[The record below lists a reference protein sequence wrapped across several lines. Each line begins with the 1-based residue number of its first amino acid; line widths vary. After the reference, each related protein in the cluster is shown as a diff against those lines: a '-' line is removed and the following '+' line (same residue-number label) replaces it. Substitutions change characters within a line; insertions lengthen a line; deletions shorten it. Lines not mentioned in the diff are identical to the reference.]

1 MNTQYCLT
9 LMSHLFSRSAF
20 GRICVLLV
28 LWSFGALL
36 AHAQIVIGG
45 DVYGGGL
52 NGAVGSTE
60 GNTETATTVEVAGQ
74 TGNVSVRTVFGGGK
88 NGKVHGNTKVD
99 INGGSI
105 GDDALKGTPYG
116 GVYGGGEGSDAV
128 VSGSTNVTING
139 GENYNNV
146 YGGGKQALLSGN
158 AHVFLKS
165 GIVRNNVFAGA
176 CMANINGYAL
186 VDIQGDNDQ
195 NANQL
200 LIKAVYGGNDISGSI
215 LNSSQ
220 SSPSSSYISYF
231 PLVTSGLSDDLSS
244 YVFARSTAT
253 NAFIGNVFGGGNG
266 AYQYGGSEGNWSVTM
281 NDPEATTDEKTI
293 TFKGLTNLP
302 VAPHA
307 YLQIEGGTYG
317 SIYGG
322 GNKATISGSTD
333 IYFGIGM
340 NGESYADVAPMT
352 DIPKDAL
359 EWLDLYE
366 GYTLNDGGNTFKMNY
381 NAFRIFGG
389 NNIADMAIRPTWHL
403 KSGMVGNIYS
413 GGNQGRMTYEKGLFL
428 PLTSNHIKVN
438 NVYGGCRMADVNPG
452 EANGNGTI
460 AGENITY
467 HRFKHADNDAKFAES
482 YKATYNFAEG
492 YAARVLVLAGQINNL
507 YGGNDISGKVYHGT
521 NVELR
526 GAISGDVYGGGNGSY
541 AYTDNADWKAAHPED
556 ADYYY
561 EPGVN
566 SLQALY
572 NKRPHVEKTLLHITG
587 IDAAAPP
594 VYVTGGVYCGGNSAT
609 LDGDQSKLTA
619 KFMIG
624 QNVIINGV
632 FLGSNGEN
640 MVKEEILKKYKNND
654 FSSLE
659 LKSED
664 QFAEYMKGV
673 SVNLIPK
680 IEWEWDDNENTLQ
693 PGENGINSYI
703 GSFYCGGNVGSM
715 TTPHQMVM
723 NFPRCLTVFDRIVG
737 GCNASNISES
747 DYNASLEGGVTN
759 AFTNGSAK
767 EDGKAKVVLNVD
779 SRLEPRA
786 LTPEFNQYGFIT
798 GTPTFEIN
806 KENYTYDENVY
817 SILKGAN
824 VYGGCYTSGYING
837 DVEININRDIVS
849 PAIPEDD
856 MKLTNSKFLADAG
869 LTEAPFAHYV
879 FSKAMNV
886 FGGGYGAQTEIRG
899 KSTINLD
906 KNARVMKVFGG
917 GEQGVVLNGATINL
931 KPTLEKPANGDC
943 NVYMVYGGGYEGA
956 MGRQD
961 EVKADIR
968 VLLHGGRIYDAYGG
982 SCNADIYGGTYVEV
996 GDGGSGK
1003 LQVMNSV
1010 FGANDFGGRLHKSRL
1025 WDLGEGK
1032 SVSSLTHVKY
1042 LSGAVENEIYGGSFG
1057 SYDYT
1062 KFSEDEKEGFKFPE
1076 QSSDPEGTGEIK
1088 ANTFVQV
1095 ASQSANPAD
1104 YVNGAIYGGGRGYAN
1119 ASGIVDV
1126 KQSYVHLA
1134 ASPIRTTELVPTVFG
1149 GGYYSYV
1156 ENTLVNAYSGKVGT
1170 IYGGTAGMSAEK
1182 LAAKISYNA
1191 GTTVVNLHSMVN
1203 PNMNVFGA
1211 GALAGAATTH
1221 VNLNGGQAANIY
1233 GGSFEEG
1240 ICQTTNVNVL
1250 ENSTVAVKSLY
1261 GGSKGKSA
1269 SLPCDV
1275 ETANIIVKSDQA
1287 YVSDTI
1293 FGGNHA
1299 YRAVEKTN
1307 IDIQVPV
1314 RMEPGGTLVNVYGG
1328 GNGSATITG
1337 STHVKLSE
1345 NAQLLDVYG
1354 GGKSGKVLDAY
1365 DGGALADRVKGYY
1378 ASLSSL
1384 SSNSSLSS
1392 YPGNPIWDATAY
1404 EHNTHVELLGG
1415 ELRNVYAGGYA
1426 GNVEGDTYLEIGKTM
1441 DAPTHAEGNPTIRR
1455 SAYGGG
1461 EMAKVTGTAKVDMF
1475 NGYVGYYYDDAA
1487 ADKYVKELDLRK
1499 EGDNLLKENGN
1510 LYGAG
1515 YGEGAVVMTTK
1526 VNLYD
1531 GVIRNGLYGGGEIA
1545 AVGVG
1550 ATKLENEKYVL
1561 DTSKEFK
1568 AGKANIYMYGGHVE
1582 GDVFGGGRGFSYDLT
1597 GNEVTGKIYYTD
1609 GYVFGGTN
1617 VEIYRGKI
1625 GTDASLEEGHGNVFG
1640 GGNIGYVYGGT
1651 GSSRSVLYTGETDAA
1666 NVKFNG
1672 HYYTDNTWT
1681 KRTEDCHVHIEAR
1694 CKVLEAVEIGGT
1706 RYEAGEYVPV
1716 EKLNT
1721 LNATAP
1727 EWEKLDQEGITIRN
1741 AVFAGGN
1748 VSSGSDKIYANAVT
1762 IYGNATASVV
1772 DVFAKDFISVGG
1784 DGVGGL
1790 YGDGNLTF
1798 VDGYRELNITNYG
1811 TDFYNLDADLTYD
1824 EYLKLS
1830 DREKGFYDLLYSPK
1844 ENINFEFEGVNYTYH
1859 PQQGET
1865 AADEIDEHEFKT
1877 MLNAYI
1883 QDNASEMADLWDKTD
1898 DGVTVTY
1905 EPKQKIEFVLG
1916 GKTYIYSTGTSYSA
1930 AEYDEMM
1937 ANYKL
1942 SKKQEMEAKWD
1953 INGECSLTAGRMLN
1967 TIQRADFCGMFGSRI
1982 MLYGAQDRVPE
1993 IVDYTKYTIN
2003 RVGEVSLNQR
2013 KAAYDIKEIHGNYFG
2028 IYNVVNLL
2036 GALTSDVKFT
2046 DVREDVGILEE
2057 GLKADGTTK
2066 YIKYKY
2072 DKLAQDPRA
2081 RNMASS
2087 KNMVAQA
2094 SGVFLELVKE
2104 VDADGNKTYGPITG
2118 VIQLDLIN
2126 VKPGEGGGY
2135 VYAENEHRAP
2145 TALPSNI
2152 IARQVLSEDNQGAV
2166 SYANFVYDGA
2176 LQAMQ
2181 TSGNFVHPTKRI
2193 VDECFPRGGYYPPGE
2208 TNYSN
2213 AHFWYIRGDFYVY
2226 DQYVSGYTGAAQAY
2240 EQDIEIPLT
2249 IAAGSEGRMTLQ
2261 SVNPS
2266 KYAYFVGKH
2275 YGDKVLTAD
2284 DNILVEDKTYYL
2296 NDPISYWD
2304 WSQLSIT
2311 DQAYFVDETY
2321 VAICDAKIDGTE
2333 YQKGHVLLPAD
2344 YESLVTASGN
2354 VAFIKDINGN
2364 YQEDNDAYKETTKN
2378 VFRIS
2383 NEISHDAG
2391 YLLTFDISNPLEW
2404 DNYYTQL
2411 NKGDGNIV
2419 KMLESEY
2426 KAKLEAG
2433 TINAQDYT
2441 IAPTLLCTKSG
2452 IYGQRE
2458 YALDDL
2464 VNEAVYNSQNGIA
2477 NPSNN
2482 QNIKDAYDAIK
2493 EDQAQF
2499 SPAYVVTA
2507 DELSFTHNEKD
2518 YHMFGG
2524 SYISKDLYE
2533 KLNESLKNTSNF
2545 EPAYICIN
2553 TIEVADKEYVLNGQ
2567 LIPASRYTEL
2577 KEQAKDNANTFM
2589 YGKADTNGELSRYFS
2604 LAYVCTKDG
2613 KYGGSYFEEKKNYR
2627 ALDFCGLSRDERNAE
2642 NVFTY
2647 NFDAFDLLATDFDPD
2662 IRKYQEP
2669 YWNTQAVNYTATYS
2683 GDDSY
2688 PLFMRKGASDTYDGS
2703 LEEVTINNGTTYQR
2717 AEYEQIL
2724 NEKSHYMPIKV
2735 DDVNVAHYVVKETF
2749 EKANVYYPVGKVISA
2764 EEYSKLSELLKGKV
2778 TVFPANT
2785 FNSTGT
2791 YYYCTEGYIMSV
2803 KSEKITNCV
2812 GEKKAYSGKET
2823 LVPAGIVIS
2832 KSDYDKLPNYQ
2843 NGFIIQGHA
2852 PIQTTTIYVPRESD
2866 INNLSKD
2873 RVITVVYRYD
2883 YKEGEGTSITH
2894 HSEKHIINIHL
2905 EFRSGQPTIG
2915 DVTPPATVLPNSVV
2929 GLSVPSVKRGAYEI
2943 LGGGWEIFETPEDAY
2958 EHKNGVEY
2966 KNNATPMYW
2975 YQNNYYVAYYAKTY
2989 LGKAYSNPVPFSV
3002 ANYHRMGEVMH
3013 HPKRMFIDHKD
3024 VDRASKIYLD
3034 AADYEANSIAAGEK
3048 EKNDLDFLYDL
3059 YEETREGKA
3068 VYNQRITNA
3077 ANLDF
3082 ILRSDIAPKK
3092 YTDWQQPGNISNA
3105 CFAGNFHGNG
3115 HTVSGLNKSLFRNLC
3130 GTVYNT
3136 GVTGSFT
3143 GGGVA
3148 EIGGTAVNCWVKT
3161 SGTPTSYAVI
3171 GNAAKDASDAQV
3183 INSYYDSA
3191 NGFNAEGM
3199 ATPRPE
3205 ADFVKG
3211 HVAYDL
3217 NRYYLEARR
3226 GVENGNEDKKFM
3238 FFQRQ
3243 PNGQLETAAGS
3254 DVPTLWTSYYHTDNV
3269 LDKYVEENIKT
3280 GDFIYANGE
3289 IPLEADVRMEKESGV
3304 HYPIYPDDYLFFG
3317 QSLNYTPSH
3326 DNVPEALIKNEDNLV
3341 VHNEQT
3347 ANRVYRAPAYRKSS
3361 SLNQDNPAVYFN
3373 RHAAFAGTHDSK
3385 PVDADLTA
3393 IDFTGASGKET
3404 DKVKT
3409 AVVYTPLLDYE
3420 GLKSFDVTGI
3430 TQNLLVYADAGDG
3443 ILSASLP
3450 EPAYSANTN
3459 GWNEVDIVPAQEVAN
3474 VKGHLVELVKKNDEK
3489 DGKYVSNR
3497 NHFLVDKQDF
3507 NAPLAYTFGGENFM
3521 WYQRTPEVFID
3532 GTGGWEGL
3540 CLPFTAKMVSAHQK
3554 GEITHFYGHDN
3565 KAHEYWLRAP
3575 EKVETEDEKTHMIF
3589 ACPKTGETG
3598 KYEVGNAFLYNYY
3611 YSKVDDNGDSYWN
3624 SEFNQSPN
3632 GNREQYNHGNYY
3644 AGSREYEDYAYLTA
3658 NVPYIIGF
3666 PGVRYYE
3673 FDMSGQFAPEHSD
3686 PDISK
3691 LEKQTISYV
3700 SGAGANIPVSD
3711 DNPLQTTVDGY
3722 TYTGAFIG
3730 QDITNG
3736 YVLNNAGSAF
3746 DTATS
3751 VVPFRTYITKTPSAQ
3766 PAPKR
3771 IHIGYQQEG
3780 ASPEKDM
3787 LHNLYIRGGKGT
3799 IHLESTLEVETKVTI
3814 HTLSGVLV
3822 KELYVLPGA
3831 KVNVPV
3837 QHQGVYIVNRR
3848 KVSVN

>member
-1 MNTQYCLT
+1 MNNRQTSTYRSTNITRQLLT
-9 LMSHLFSRSAF
+9 
-20 GRICVLLV
+20 LLV
-28 LWSFGALL
+28 LCVFCSVQAI
-36 AHAQIVIGG
+36 AQSSTPTIVIGG

-52 NGAVGSTE
+52 NGAVGTE

-88 NGKVHGNTKVD
+88 NGKVDGNTKVD
-99 INGGSI
+99 INGGTI
-105 GDDALKGTPYG
+105 GAETLKGTPYG
-116 GVYGGGEGSDAV
+116 GVYGGGEGADATV
-128 VSGSTNVTING
+128 TGSTNVTISG
-139 GENYNNV
+139 GDNFNNV
-146 YGGGKQALLSGN
+146 YGGGKQALLTGN
-158 AHVFLKS
+158 AHVTLI
-165 GIVRNNVFAGA
+165 GGQVRNNVFAGA
-176 CMANINGYAL
+176 CMANIEGYAL
-186 VDIQGDNDQ
+186 VDIKGGS
-195 NANQL
+195 ANQL
-200 LIKAVYGGNDISGSI
+200 LVKAVYGGNDISGSI
-215 LNSSQ
+215 LNSSL
-220 SSPSSSYISYF
+220 SRPSSISDSYN
-231 PLVTSGLSDDLSS
+231 PLVTSGLSDKLSS

-266 AYQYGGSEGNWSVTM
+266 AYQYGGSEDNWSVTM
-281 NDPEATTDEKTI
+281 KDPEATTDEKTI
-293 TFKGLTNLP
+293 TFAGLTDLP

-322 GNKATISGSTD
+322 GNKATISKKTD

-340 NGESYADVAPMT
+340 NEGNYADVEPMNN
-352 DIPKDAL
+352 IPAEAL
-359 EWLDLYE
+359 SWLDLYE
-366 GYTLNDGGNTFKMNY
+366 GYTMNEGGSTFKMNY

-389 NNIADMAIRPTWHL
+389 NNIADMAIRPNWHL
-403 KSGMVGNIYS
+403 KSGMVGNVYS

-452 EANGNGTI
+452 SNDGGGSI
-460 AGENITY
+460 AGETITY
-467 HRFKHADNDAKFAES
+467 HRFKHAEGDKFAES
-482 YKATYNFAEG
+482 YEAEYDFAEG

-541 AYTDNADWKAAHPED
+541 AYTDNADWKEAHPED
-556 ADYYY
+556 ADFYY
-561 EPGVN
+561 EPGDN

-572 NKRPHVEKTLLHITG
+572 HKRPHVEKTLLHITG

-640 MVKEEILKKYKNND
+640 MVKEEVLEKYAKPD
-654 FSSLE
+654 FSSLN
-659 LKSED
+659 LKNEG

-680 IEWEWDDNENTLQ
+680 IEWEWDDNDNTLQ
-693 PGENGINSYI
+693 PGQSGINSYI

-737 GCNASNISES
+737 GCNAANISES
-747 DYNASLEGGVTN
+747 VYNAKLEGGVTN
-759 AFTNGSAK
+759 AFTDGSAK

-779 SRLEPRA
+779 ARLEPRA
-786 LTPEFNQYGFIT
+786 LTPKFNQYGFIT
-798 GTPTFEIN
+798 DTPKFEIN
-806 KENYTYDENVY
+806 KENYTYGVKNDENDNNVY

-837 DVEININRDIVS
+837 DVEININRDLVS
-849 PAIPEDD
+849 PDIPEED
-856 MKLTNSKFLADAG
+856 MKLTNKEFLKDAG
-869 LTEAPFAHYV
+869 LEDAGIIEVPFAHYV

-886 FGGGYGAQTEIRG
+886 FGGGYGAETEIRG

-931 KPTLEKPANGDC
+931 KPTLIKPANDVC

-961 EVKADIR
+961 SEPVEADIR

-1032 SVSSLTHVKY
+1032 RVSSLTHVKY

-1062 KFSEDEKEGFKFPE
+1062 KFSEDGKEGFKFPK
-1076 QSSDPEGTGEIK
+1076 QDSDITGEDNIIK

-1104 YVNGAIYGGGRGYAN
+1104 YVRGAIYGGGRGYAN
-1119 ASGIVDV
+1119 AAGIVDV

-1170 IYGGTAGMSAEK
+1170 IYGGTAGMSAVEFK
-1182 LAAKISYNA
+1182 NPISYNA
-1191 GTTVVNLHSMVN
+1191 GTTVVNLHSMEN

-1221 VNLNGGQAANIY
+1221 VNLYGGQAANIY

-1240 ICQTTNVNVL
+1240 ICQTTNVNVP
-1250 ENSTVAVKSLY
+1250 EESTVAVKSLY

-1269 SLPCDV
+1269 ILPCDV
-1275 ETANIIVKSDQA
+1275 ETANIIVASDQA

-1354 GGKSGKVLDAY
+1354 GGKSGKVVDSY
-1365 DGGALADRVKGYY
+1365 DGGALADRVKAYY

-1384 SSNSSLSS
+1384 SSNSSLSR
-1392 YPGNPIWDATAY
+1392 YLGNPTWGDGAY

-1426 GNVEGDTYLEIGKTM
+1426 GNVEGDTYLEIGGEAL
-1441 DAPTHAEGNPTIRR
+1441 DSPTHAEGNPTIRR

-1461 EMAKVTGTAKVDMF
+1461 EMAKVTGTAKVDMW
-1475 NGYVGYYYDDAA
+1475 NGHVGYYYDDAA

-1499 EGDNLLKENGN
+1499 EGDKLLKENGN

-1515 YGEGAVVMTTK
+1515 YGVGAVVMKTQ

-1531 GVIRNGLYGGGEIA
+1531 GVIRNGLYGGAEIA
-1545 AVGVG
+1545 TVGEGSV
-1550 ATKLENEKYVL
+1550 KLENNKYVL
-1561 DTSKEFK
+1561 DQYIKGGETKVR
-1568 AGKANIYMYGGHVE
+1568 MYGGLVE

-1597 GNEVTGKIYYTD
+1597 GNVIEDMITYTS
-1609 GYVFGGTN
+1609 GYVFGKTD
-1617 VEIYRGKI
+1617 VEIYRGTV
-1625 GTDASLEEGHGNVFG
+1625 GTDESLAEGHGNVFG
-1640 GGNIGYVYGGT
+1640 GGNIGYVYGGSENSPST
-1651 GSSRSVLYTGETDAA
+1651 IDPRTDS
-1666 NVKFNG
+1666 KTFG
-1672 HYYTDNTWT
+1672 HYYENDSYST
-1681 KRTEDCHVHIEAR
+1681 RTEDCHVSIIAM
-1694 CKVLEAVEIGGT
+1694 CKAKEAVTVNEKA
-1706 RYEAGEYVPV
+1706 YKKGEFVTNDDLN
-1716 EKLNT
+1716 KLTFDSEVWNS
-1721 LNATAP
+1721 
-1727 EWEKLDQEGITIRN
+1727 LDDEGITIRN

-1762 IYGNATASVV
+1762 VYGNATASVI
-1772 DVFAKDFISVGG
+1772 DVFAKDFIRLGG
-1784 DGVGGL
+1784 EHVGGL

-1811 TDFYNLDADLTYD
+1811 TDYYNLLETLSYE
-1824 EYLKLS
+1824 EYLKLT
-1830 DREKGFYDLLYSPK
+1830 DREKDYYTLMYKLTDQKG
-1844 ENINFEFEGVNYTYH
+1844 IEFTYKGVTYRYTYSADAEH
-1859 PQQGET
+1859 PT
-1865 AADEIDEHEFKT
+1865 EITDNVYRT
-1877 MLNAYI
+1877 MLNAWVAM
-1883 QDNASEMADLWDKTD
+1883 NLASI
-1898 DGVTVTY
+1898 
-1905 EPKQKIEFVLG
+1905 EPGLNFEHNKKSY
-1916 GKTYIYSTGTSYSA
+1916 TYIEGMDPSDKEELVTAYA
-1930 AEYDEMM
+1930 AYLQAQME
-1937 ANYKL
+1937 
-1942 SKKQEMEAKWD
+1942 SKWEVKGVCA
-1953 INGECSLTAGRMLN
+1953 ITAGRMMN
-1967 TIQRADFCGMFGSRI
+1967 TIQRADFCGVFGSR
-1982 MLYGAQDRVPE
+1982 MVLHGAQDRVPDV
-1993 IVDYTKYTIN
+1993 VDYTNYTIN
-2003 RVGEVSLNQR
+2003 RVDEVSLNQR
-2013 KAAYDIKEIHGNYFG
+2013 VAPYDGDISHGNYFG
-2028 IYNVVNLL
+2028 IYNIVNELY
-2036 GALTSDVKFT
+2036 AFTSDVKF
-2046 DVREDVGILEE
+2046 DSPRVAEE
-2057 GLKADGTTK
+2057 QHDSNYGTTT
-2066 YIKYKY
+2066 YKEF
-2072 DKLAQDPRA
+2072 KNHNLNNRV
-2081 RNMASS
+2081 RNNGTSE
-2087 KNMVAQA
+2087 NMVAMA
-2094 SGVFLELVKE
+2094 SGAYLELSRTDKN
-2104 VDADGNKTYGPITG
+2104 GNKEYGPVTG
-2118 VIQLDLIN
+2118 VIQLDMIN
-2126 VKPGEGGGY
+2126 VQPGEGGGY
-2135 VYAENEHRAP
+2135 VYAKNEHRKSAFDQNQN
-2145 TALPSNI
+2145 AHL
-2152 IARQVLSEDNQGAV
+2152 VLSTANTGAV
-2166 SYANFVYDGA
+2166 THLAYSYDGDPN
-2176 LQAMQ
+2176 LMQ
-2181 TSGNFVHPTKRI
+2181 TSGNFVHPQKRI
-2193 VDECFPRGGYYPPGE
+2193 VDDCFPRGGYYTPGE
-2208 TNYSN
+2208 ENYSP
-2213 AHFWYIRGDFYVY
+2213 AHYWYIRGNFYVY
-2226 DQYVSGYTGAAQAY
+2226 DQYLSAYTGAADAY
-2240 EQDIEIPLT
+2240 PQSVNIPLT
-2249 IAAGSEGRMTLQ
+2249 ITAGSNGTMELVG
-2261 SVNPS
+2261 VNPN

-2275 YGDKVLTAD
+2275 YKDKILSASD
-2284 DNILVEDKTYYL
+2284 SILVGTTTYHM
-2296 NDPISYWD
+2296 NDPISYFD

-2311 DQAYFVDETY
+2311 DQSYFVDKTY
-2321 VAICDAKIDGTE
+2321 VAVCDAMVGETE
-2333 YQKGHVLLPAD
+2333 YKKGDVFLPEEYNNLIAVN
-2344 YESLVTASGN
+2344 EGKCT
-2354 VAFIKDINGN
+2354 IKDING
-2364 YQEDNDAYKETTKN
+2364 DYKVGDILYTAKSDS
-2378 VFRIS
+2378 VFRIT
-2383 NEISHDAG
+2383 NEISHKEG
-2391 YLLTFDISNPLEW
+2391 YLLTFDITNPLKW
-2404 DNYYTQL
+2404 DDYYT
-2411 NKGDGNIV
+2411 KHDIKDGT
-2419 KMLESEY
+2419 LESKLGSELVNKDGY
-2426 KAKLEAG
+2426 KL
-2433 TINAQDYT
+2433 
-2441 IAPTLLCTKSG
+2441 APTLLCNENG
-2452 IYGQRE
+2452 IYGQRQ
-2458 YALDDL
+2458 YALNDIVNQKVIDDNKYL
-2464 VNEAVYNSQNGIA
+2464 MDNYS
-2477 NPSNN
+2477 
-2482 QNIKDAYDAIK
+2482 DAYNQLQN
-2493 EDQAQF
+2493 QATF
-2499 SPAYVVTA
+2499 ELAYIVVDDEISFNYDGMDYHMYKNSYMAESMRKNTASIHGNTEPAYVCT
-2507 DELSFTHNEKD
+2507 
-2518 YHMFGG
+2518 
-2524 SYISKDLYE
+2524 
-2533 KLNESLKNTSNF
+2533 
-2545 EPAYICIN
+2545 N
-2553 TIEVADKEYVLNGQ
+2553 TIEIADKEYILQGDLISTSMLDEIKAEIAAGNNEFLKNPNGTP
-2567 LIPASRYTEL
+2567 I
-2577 KEQAKDNANTFM
+2577 
-2589 YGKADTNGELSRYFS
+2589 DTTDYFS
-2604 LAYVCTKDG
+2604 KAYVCTAEKG
-2613 KYGGSYFEEKKNYR
+2613 GGYGGTYFESKKNYP
-2627 ALDFCGLSRDERNAE
+2627 ALDFCALSDNERNATGRFKF
-2642 NVFTY
+2642 NY
-2647 NFDAFDLLATDFDPD
+2647 DALDLLVTDFAPEMSKYDGDRDASDRIYSVPQPVNYSAKY
-2662 IRKYQEP
+2662 IGKYENNNNETYSYSFRKYTDGKYEGEIEER
-2669 YWNTQAVNYTATYS
+2669 S
-2683 GDDSY
+2683 IDE
-2688 PLFMRKGASDTYDGS
+2688 GAMLNRED
-2703 LEEVTINNGTTYQR
+2703 
-2717 AEYEQIL
+2717 YELIL
-2724 NEKSHYMPIKV
+2724 NEK
-2735 DDVNVAHYVVKETF
+2735 AHFVPLNIPADGTYYIVKTEY
-2749 EKANVYYPVGKVISA
+2749 EKANIYNPVGKLIS
-2764 EEYSKLSELLKGKV
+2764 EEDYNLLTEEQKGYIDVKEL
-2778 TVFPANT
+2778 TQ
-2785 FNSTGT
+2785 GT
-2791 YYYCTEGYIMSV
+2791 HYYCVEDFVLSTET
-2803 KSEKITNCV
+2803 KSMNLDELN
-2812 GEKKAYSGKET
+2812 GKTEMKLGDIIAQAT
-2823 LVPAGIVIS
+2823 F
-2832 KSDYDKLPNYQ
+2832 KELPNYQ
-2843 NGFIIQGHA
+2843 QNFIISGHS
-2852 PIQTTTIYVPRESD
+2852 PVETSTLYVPRESD
-2866 INNLSKD
+2866 ILNLSQD
-2873 RVITVVYRYD
+2873 RIISVVYKYT
-2883 YKEGEGTSITH
+2883 YKEGSADGGGYETFV
-2894 HSEKHIINIHL
+2894 EKHVVNIHVQ
-2905 EFRSGQPTIG
+2905 FKSGQPSIG
-2915 DVTPPATVLPNSVV
+2915 DVNPPATVLPNSTV
-2929 GLSVPSVKRGAYEI
+2929 GLSVPSVKKGAYEI
-2943 LGGGWEIFETPEDAY
+2943 LGGGWEMFETEKDAL
-2958 EHKNGVEY
+2958 EHKNGIAY
-2966 KNNATPMYW
+2966 QNNATPMYW

-3034 AADYEANSIAAGEK
+3034 AADYDANSIAAGEK

-3059 YEETREGKA
+3059 YKETYELKA
-3068 VYNQRITNA
+3068 GDYTFHERIKNA

-3082 ILRSDIAPKK
+3082 ILRSDIAPKQ
-3092 YTDWQQPGNISNA
+3092 YATDWQQPGADGA

-3115 HTVSGLNKSLFRNLC
+3115 HTVSGLNKSLFHNLC

-3148 EIGGTAVNCWVKT
+3148 DNGGTAVNCWVKT
-3161 SGTPTSYAVI
+3161 SGTPTPETCAVI
-3171 GNAAKDASDAQV
+3171 GNAAKEV

-3226 GVENGNEDKKFM
+3226 GVENVNEDKKFM

-3243 PNGQLETAAGS
+3243 PNGQLETAADS

-3269 LDKYVEENIKT
+3269 LDKYVEDNIMS
-3280 GDFIYANGE
+3280 GDFLYAKGE
-3289 IPLEADVRMEKESGV
+3289 IPLEADVRMWKESGV

-3326 DNVPEALIKNEDNLV
+3326 DNVPEALIKNENNLV
-3341 VHNEQT
+3341 VHNNET
-3347 ANRVYRAPAYRKSS
+3347 ANRVYRAPAYRRSS

-3404 DKVKT
+3404 DDVKT

-3430 TQNLLVYADAGDG
+3430 TQNLLVYADAEDADAEDD
-3443 ILSASLP
+3443 ILPKSLLEP
-3450 EPAYSANTN
+3450 EYKVNEY
-3459 GWNEVDIVPAQEVAN
+3459 GWNEVKIAQNVPN
-3474 VKGHLVELVKKNDEK
+3474 VKGHLVVKGG
-3489 DGKYVSNR
+3489 DGYVSNR

-3507 NAPLAYTFGGENFM
+3507 NAPLAYTFDDNHFM

-3532 GTGGWEGL
+3532 GAGGWEGL

-3554 GEITHFYGHDN
+3554 GEITHFYGDDN

-3575 EKVETEDEKTHMIF
+3575 KEVQTKGENTHMIF
-3589 ACPKTGETG
+3589 ERPGTGETG
-3598 KYEVGNAFLYNYY
+3598 EYEVRNSFLYNYY
-3611 YSKVDDNGDSYWN
+3611 YSNVDDNGDSYWN

-3632 GNREQYNHGNYY
+3632 GNSQTDNHGNYY
-3644 AGSREYEDYAYLTA
+3644 AVSRTYDDYAYLTA

-3673 FDMSGQFAPEHSD
+3673 FDMSGQFAPEHSASV
-3686 PDISK
+3686 ISK
-3691 LEKQTISYV
+3691 LDKQTISYV
-3700 SGAGANIPVSD
+3700 SGTGATIPVSD
-3711 DNPLQTTVDGY
+3711 EKNKKTAVGDY

-3736 YVLNNAGSAF
+3736 YVLNNKGSAF
-3746 DTATS
+3746 ETATS
-3751 VVPFRTYITKTPSAQ
+3751 VVPFRTYISKAPQ

-3787 LHNLYIRGGKGT
+3787 LHNLYIRGGKGA
-3799 IHLESTLEVETKVTI
+3799 IHIESTLEVETKVTI

>member
-20 GRICVLLV
+20 GRICGLLV

-60 GNTETATTVEVAGQ
+60 RNTETATTVEVAGQ

-88 NGKVHGNTKVD
+88 NGEVHGNTKVD
-99 INGGSI
+99 INGGTI
-105 GDDALKGTPYG
+105 GAKALEGTPYG
-116 GVYGGGEGSDAV
+116 GVYGGGEGADATV
-128 VSGSTNVTING
+128 TGSTNVTISG
-139 GENYNNV
+139 GDNFNNV
-146 YGGGKQALLSGN
+146 YGGGKQALLTGN

-165 GIVRNNVFAGA
+165 GIVRNNVFGGA
-176 CMANINGYAL
+176 CMANIEGYAL
-186 VDIQGDNDQ
+186 VDIKGGS
-195 NANQL
+195 ANQL
-200 LIKAVYGGNDISGSI
+200 LVKAVYGGNDISGSI
-215 LNSSQ
+215 LNNIDDNK
-220 SSPSSSYISYF
+220 PTGYNF
-231 PLVTSGLSDDLSS
+231 RVTEGLPTKLESF
-244 YVFARSTAT
+244 VFAQATAT

-266 AYQYGGSEGNWSVTM
+266 DYAYGGSDGNWSVTM

-293 TFKGLTNLP
+293 TFAGLSNLP

-322 GNKATISGSTD
+322 GNKATISEKTD

-340 NGESYADVAPMT
+340 NEENYADVEPMNN
-352 DIPKDAL
+352 IPAEAL
-359 EWLDLYE
+359 SWLDLYE
-366 GYTLNDGGNTFKMNY
+366 GYTLNDGGGTFKMNY

-452 EANGNGTI
+452 LNDGGGSI
-460 AGENITY
+460 AGETITY
-467 HRFKHADNDAKFAES
+467 HRFKHADSDDKFAES
-482 YKATYNFAEG
+482 YNATYNFAEG

-541 AYTDNADWKAAHPED
+541 AYTDNADWKEAHPED
-556 ADYYY
+556 ADFYYA
-561 EPGVN
+561 PGGN

-640 MVKEEILKKYKNND
+640 MVKEEVLKKYYNDD
-654 FSSLE
+654 FSSLK

-673 SVNLIPK
+673 SVNLIPE
-680 IEWEWDDNENTLQ
+680 IEWEWDDNDNTLQ
-693 PGENGINSYI
+693 PGESGINSYI

-737 GCNASNISES
+737 GCNAANIPEG
-747 DYNASLEGGVTN
+747 DYNVALKGGVTN
-759 AFTNGSAK
+759 AFTNGSAQ

-779 SRLEPRA
+779 ARLEPRA

-798 GTPTFEIN
+798 GKPGFVIN
-806 KENYTYDENVY
+806 KENYTYDAKTDY

-837 DVEININRDIVS
+837 DVEININRDLVS
-849 PAIPEDD
+849 PDIPEDL
-856 MKLTNSKFLADAG
+856 KLNNPEFLADAG
-869 LTEAPFAHYV
+869 ITEAPFAHYV
-879 FSKAMNV
+879 FSKAMNI

-931 KPTLEKPANGDC
+931 KPTLKKPANGDC

-956 MGRQD
+956 MGRQGNV
-961 EVKADIR
+961 EADIR

-1010 FGANDFGGRLHKSRL
+1010 FGANDFGGSLLKSRP
-1025 WDLGEGK
+1025 WDLGEEK

-1057 SYDYT
+1057 SYDYK
-1062 KFSEDEKEGFKFPE
+1062 KFTEDDNPGFNFPMQDSE
-1076 QSSDPEGTGEIK
+1076 PEGTGKIK

-1095 ASQSANPAD
+1095 ASQSTNSAD
-1104 YVNGAIYGGGRGYAN
+1104 YVKGAIYGGGRGYAN

-1134 ASPIRTTELVPTVFG
+1134 ASPIRTTALVPTVFG

-1170 IYGGTAGMSAEK
+1170 IYGGTAGMSAEE
-1182 LAAKISYNA
+1182 LAPKISYNA
-1191 GTTVVNLHSMVN
+1191 GITVVNLHSMVN

-1221 VNLNGGQAANIY
+1221 VNLYGGQAANIY

-1240 ICQTTNVNVL
+1240 ICQTTNVNVP

-1261 GGSKGKSA
+1261 GGSKGKRA

-1337 STHVKLSE
+1337 STHVKLSG

-1354 GGKSGKVLDAY
+1354 GGKSGKVVDSYA
-1365 DGGALADRVKGYY
+1365 GGALTDRVKAYY

-1384 SSNSSLSS
+1384 SSNSRYL
-1392 YPGNPIWDATAY
+1392 GNPTWGDGAY

-1426 GNVEGDTYLEIGKTM
+1426 GDVEGDTYLEIGGEAL
-1441 DAPTHAEGNPTIRR
+1441 DAPTHAIGNPTIRR

-1461 EMAKVTGTAKVDMF
+1461 EMAKVTGTAKVDMW

-1515 YGEGAVVMTTK
+1515 YGEGAVVMTTQ

-1561 DTSKEFK
+1561 DTSKPFI
-1568 AGKANIYMYGGHVE
+1568 AGKTNVYMYGGTVE

-1597 GNEVTGKIYYTD
+1597 GNEVTGKLYYTD

-1617 VEIYRGKI
+1617 VEIYRGTI

-1651 GSSRSVLYTGETDAA
+1651 GPSRSLLYTGETDATNA
-1666 NVKFNG
+1666 KFNG
-1672 HYYTDNTWT
+1672 HYYKDNNYTT
-1681 KRTEDCHVHIEAR
+1681 RSEDCRVHIEAR
-1694 CKVLEAVEIGGT
+1694 CKVLEAVTIGGKT
-1706 RYEAGEYVPV
+1706 YAAGEYVPV

-1721 LNATAP
+1721 LSATAR
-1727 EWEKLDQEGITIRN
+1727 EWDNLDSEGITIRN

-1811 TDFYNLDADLTYD
+1811 TDFYNLDADLTYA
-1824 EYLKLS
+1824 EYLLLS
-1830 DREKGFYDLLYSPK
+1830 DREKGFYNLLYSPNGIK
-1844 ENINFEFEGVNYTYH
+1844 EKEISFEFEGVRYFYRA
-1859 PQQGET
+1859 QQGES

-1883 QDNASEMADLWDKTD
+1883 QKHALEMAGQWTSTSV
-1898 DGVTVTY
+1898 DGTAKYT
-1905 EPKQKIEFVLG
+1905 PTTTLEFSLG
-1916 GKTYIYSTGTSYSA
+1916 GSTYTYTANTSYSA

-1942 SKKQEMEAKWD
+1942 YIKQVMEAKWD

-2013 KAAYDIKEIHGNYFG
+2013 KAAYNNTEIHGNYFG

-2046 DVREDVGILEE
+2046 DIREDVGILEE
-2057 GLKADGTTK
+2057 GLKADGK
-2066 YIKYKY
+2066 RYIQYKY
-2072 DKLAQDPRA
+2072 DKLSTDPRA

-2104 VDADGNKTYGPITG
+2104 VDDDGNKTYGPVTG

-2135 VYAENEHRAP
+2135 VYAKNEHRAP

-2152 IARQVLSEDNQGAV
+2152 IARQVLSRDNQGAV

-2193 VDECFPRGGYYPPGE
+2193 VDECFPRGGYYDPTE
-2208 TNYSN
+2208 ENYSN

-2275 YGDKVLTAD
+2275 YGDKVLTAN

-2321 VAICDAKIDGTE
+2321 VAICDAKIAGTE

-2354 VAFIKDINGN
+2354 VAYIKDINGN

-2441 IAPTLLCTKSG
+2441 IAPTLLCTQSG

-2458 YALDDL
+2458 YAMDDL
-2464 VNEAVYNSQNGIA
+2464 VNEAVYNSQKGIA
-2477 NPSNN
+2477 ESSNS
-2482 QNIKDAYDAIK
+2482 NIQSAYNAIK
-2493 EDQAQF
+2493 KNQAQF

-2507 DELSFTHNEKD
+2507 DELSFTHADKD
-2518 YHMFGG
+2518 YHMFVG

-2533 KLNESLKNTSNF
+2533 ALDESLKKTSNF

-2567 LIPASRYTEL
+2567 LIPASRYEVL
-2577 KEQAKDNANTFM
+2577 KGQAQDNANTFM
-2589 YGKADTNGELSRYFS
+2589 YGKADKDGKLSRYFS
-2604 LAYVCTKDG
+2604 PAYVCTKDG

-2683 GDDSY
+2683 GAGSY
-2688 PLFMRKGASDTYDGS
+2688 TLFMRKGASDTYDGS

-2749 EKANVYYPVGKVISA
+2749 EKANVYYPVGKVISE
-2764 EEYSKLSELLKGKV
+2764 EEYDKLSDLLKGKV
-2778 TVFPANT
+2778 EVFPANT

-2791 YYYCTEGYIMSV
+2791 YYYCTEKYNMSDQ
-2803 KSEKITNCV
+2803 SSPITNCI
-2812 GEKKAYSGKET
+2812 GGGTTTYSGKGT
-2823 LVPAGIVIS
+2823 TVPAGIVIS
-2832 KSDYDKLPNYQ
+2832 YEGYKSLPNYQ

-3034 AADYEANSIAAGEK
+3034 AADYDANSIAAGEK
-3048 EKNDLDFLYDL
+3048 EENDLDFLYDL
-3059 YEETREGKA
+3059 YKETNAGKA
-3068 VYNQRITNA
+3068 GDYMFNQRITNA

-3092 YTDWQQPGNISNA
+3092 YTDWQQPGADGN

-3115 HTVSGLNKSLFRNLC
+3115 HTVSGLNKSLFHNLC

-3136 GVTGSFT
+3136 GVTGFFT

-3148 EIGGTAVNCWVKT
+3148 DNGGTAVNCWVKT
-3161 SGTPTSYAVI
+3161 SGTPTTYAVI
-3171 GNAAKDASDAQV
+3171 GNAAKDASDVQV
-3183 INSYYDSA
+3183 INSYYYYDSA
-3191 NGFNAEGM
+3191 NDFKAGGM

-3226 GVENGNEDKKFM
+3226 GVKDVNEDKKFM
-3238 FFQRQ
+3238 FYMRQ
-3243 PNGQLETAAGS
+3243 PNGQLEMADGTGA
-3254 DVPTLWTSYYHTDNV
+3254 PELWTSYYHTDNV
-3269 LDKYVEENIKT
+3269 LDKYVEDNIKT
-3280 GDFIYANGE
+3280 GDFIYAKGE
-3289 IPLEADVRMEKESGV
+3289 IPLEADVRMKKESGV

-3341 VHNEQT
+3341 VHNNET
-3347 ANRVYRAPAYRKSS
+3347 ANRVYRAPAYRRSS
-3361 SLNQDNPAVYFN
+3361 SLNQVNPAVYFN
-3373 RHAAFAGTHDSK
+3373 RHAAFAGTYNSK
-3385 PVDADLTA
+3385 SVDADLTA
-3393 IDFTGASGKET
+3393 IDFTGASEKET
-3404 DKVKT
+3404 DDVKT

-3430 TQNLLVYADAGDG
+3430 TQNLLVYADAGDVASHDV
-3443 ILSASLP
+3443 LSASLL
-3450 EPAYSANTN
+3450 EPTYKANTE
-3459 GWNEVDIVPAQEVAN
+3459 GWNEVDIVSAQN
-3474 VKGHLVELVKKNDEK
+3474 VKGHLVEKGDE
-3489 DGKYVSNR
+3489 GYISTR

-3507 NAPLAYTFGGENFM
+3507 NAPLAYTFDNNHFM

-3554 GEITHFYGHDN
+3554 GEITHFYGNDN

-3575 EKVETEDEKTHMIF
+3575 KEVQTKDENTHMIF

-3598 KYEVGNAFLYNYY
+3598 EYEVGNAFLYNYY
-3611 YSKVDDNGDSYWN
+3611 YSNVDDNGDSYWN

-3632 GNREQYNHGNYY
+3632 GNRESDNHGNYY
-3644 AGSREYEDYAYLTA
+3644 ASPREYENYAYLTA

-3673 FDMSGQFAPEHSD
+3673 FDMSGQFAP
-3686 PDISK
+3686 DISD
-3691 LEKQTISYV
+3691 LDNQTISYV
-3700 SGAGANIPVSD
+3700 SGTRVTIPVSD
-3711 DNPLQTTVDGY
+3711 GNPLQTTVGGY

-3736 YVLNNAGSAF
+3736 YVLNNDGSAF
-3746 DTATS
+3746 EPATS
-3751 VVPFRTYITKTPSAQ
+3751 VVPFRTYISKAPQ

-3787 LHNLYIRGGKGT
+3787 LHNLYIRGGKGA
-3799 IHLESTLEVETKVTI
+3799 IHIESTLEVETKVTI